1 MNEQAPSGGTAT
13 SAFALL
19 AAEDAGWDEL
29 HSLIDS
35 LSPEQAEQPGYY
47 PEGWSAKDLLAHIG
61 AWLAEAGVVLERILV
76 GTYRPEEIDV
86 DAMNGQFLE
95 AMRDLPLRTVLAQAW
110 AARTRMLQAWRAL
123 PTLTRD
129 AGFWISKSGAEHY
142 AEHLPRLREWVAELR
157 SSH

>member
-13 SAFALL
+13 SASELL
-19 AAEDAGWDEL
+19 AAEDAGWEEL
-29 HSLIDS
+29 HALLDS
-35 LSPEQAEQPGYY
+35 LSPDQAEQPGYY
-47 PEGWSAKDLLAHIG
+47 PEGWCAKDVLAHIG

-86 DAMNGQFLE
+86 DAMNEQFLE
-95 AMRDLPLRTVLAQAW
+95 AMGDLPLRTVQAQAW
-110 AARTRMLQAWRAL
+110 AARTRMLQAWQAL
-123 PTLTRD
+123 PALTPD
-129 AGFWISKSGAEHY
+129 AAFWISKSGAEHY